1 MYMYTDFH
9 SMGAF
14 GVSYHTITGL
24 FSGNTRSVKES
35 RGNVCTCTLLKIT
48 PFMNETNF
56 LNKIAFNFYPIENSL
71 QRDKHLT
78 LTIFIV

>member
-1 MYMYTDFH
+1 MYTDFH

-14 GVSYHTITGL
+14 GVSYRTIIHVGL

-35 RGNVCTCTLLKIT
+35 HGNVCTCTLLKIT

-56 LNKIAFNFYPIENSL
+56 LNKIASNVYPIENSL